1 MILNKNHPDFE
12 FNDDYFFYLLENNI
26 PFDREDIC
34 EFIDGWCYLVK
45 RAEFCDNWTRHITTI
60 CELKDHY
67 YAVEWDAGLTKYGE
81 DYYDEQPYEVFPE
94 EEKRVFTVN
103 KWKNKNGDTICEF
116 YKEEK
121 NE

>member
-1 MILNKNHPDFE
+1 MILDKDNPNFE
-12 FNDDYFFYLLENNI
+12 YNDNFFQYLIDNNI
-26 PFDREDIC
+26 TFDREDIC
-34 EFIDGWCYLVK
+34 EFIEGWCYLVK

-60 CELKDHY
+60 CKLNEHY
-67 YAVEWDAGLTKYGE
+67 YAIEWDAGLTKYGE

-94 EEKRVFTVN
+94 EEKQVFVVN

-116 YKEEK
+116 YTKKK